1 MAKKKKT
8 LPKDFEELLS
18 KGDIK
23 QLKAVFDKCEFDA
36 RGGYGKQ
43 TALAYDN
50 CPHELA
56 VWLVEQGANL
66 QATDTWG
73 NTPLHNRARSIFG
86 NIKSLLELGADVHSP
101 SSSIGTPLH
110 AAADSHNAENTG
122 LLLAYGAKTD
132 VLNANNHTPLEQAL
146 LTCRNIDIVNT
157 AGLSQ
162 LHLNAGVK
170 ITPKMKELVIEIGKQ
185 FEFHRA
191 SFNKD
196 SVEEVSNALDE
207 LYGLFGVKSV
217 EKRVMHDG
225 KSPITINAQVWQEQ
239 HQELWELLVPSSS
252 PAATIQGEVIRI
264 TGKIAN
270 ELEGNGGIN
279 WDNDYKKMADALL
292 LFVTQGKPLF
302 ADELIEAE
310 EIVKAIK
317 RKSGNT
323 ARLCELGVKWV
334 MNNLLPMQLPP
345 IEYTR

>member
-1 MAKKKKT
+1 MAKKKKK

-18 KGDIK
+18 KGDLQ
-23 QLKAVFDKCEFDA
+23 QLKAVFDTCEPDA

-56 VWLVEQGANL
+56 AWLVEQGADL

-86 NIKSLLELGADVHSP
+86 NIKSLLELGADVHSK

-110 AAADSHNAENTG
+110 AAADSHNVENTA
-122 LLLAYGAKTD
+122 LLLAYGAQTD
-132 VLNANNHTPLEQAL
+132 VLNANDYTPLEQAL
-146 LTCRNIDIVNT
+146 LTCNNIDIVRT
-157 AGLSQ
+157 VGLSQ

-170 ITPKMKELVIEIGKQ
+170 ITPAMKDLVIEIGKR

-191 SFNKD
+191 GFNKD
-196 SVEEVSNALDE
+196 AVGEVSNALSA

-217 EKRVMHDG
+217 DTRVMHDG
-225 KSPITINAQVWQEQ
+225 KSPININAQVWQEQ
-239 HQELWELLVPSSS
+239 HQELWELLVPSNG
-252 PAATIQGEVIRI
+252 PAKTIQGEVIRI

-279 WDNDYKKMADALL
+279 WDNDYKKMADAFLV
-292 LFVTQGKPLF
+292 FVKQGEPLS
-302 ADELIEAE
+302 ASELTEAAT
-310 EIVKAIK
+310 IVNEVKQ
-317 RKSGNT
+317 RSGDT
-323 ARLCELGVKWV
+323 ARMCELGVKWV
-334 MNNLLPMQLPP
+334 MNNPSPRQLPLV
-345 IEYTR
+345 EYKR